1 MQDVKKLSMNSFK
14 TYFPLFIF
22 LLSVPFLSGQ
32 SNQNQFLVKPYLQF
46 GSQTGIYVLWETSQP
61 ASTLVEFGEARLLV
75 KKAVLDQQA
84 SLSGF
89 RQMHEVSLS
98 NLKTETNYFWKV
110 SSVTENGDTIQ
121 SEIFT
126 FKTNVKDS
134 SAFMFGLVG
143 DTQKNSRT
151 PWAWGKVAEKL
162 WGDRPNF
169 VVHAG
174 DVVEKG
180 RRKSDWLQ
188 DFFPNG
194 HILMSRVP
202 LYTAI
207 GNHEEDSPLYYQYMV
222 APPPEYYY
230 TFKYG
235 NAQFFMIDSNRDLKE
250 GSEQYDWLEWE
261 LAKSDATWKIAIH
274 HHPPYSSDS
283 DDHGNTA
290 TSLSTLG
297 VSNVRNLVPLYEKY
311 GLDFCLFGHIHLY
324 ERSWP
329 IREEMINLKKGI
341 IYINSGGAGG
351 GLEAF
356 APTRSWFTSELENTH
371 HYCTFSIFDKNLIF
385 KAIDHDGRLFDTFQM
400 QKDESENTQASVIQ
414 PPAVKISASA
424 TLFEYTTTISMSSA
438 FENLEIRYTLDGSE
452 PNKSSFLYSA
462 PFTINKSTLIH
473 AKAYTKEGFSSR
485 KSSLSLKKSG
495 LQSAI
500 SVKGEGKGLTFKYY
514 EGEWDHI
521 PDYTSLTPV
530 FEGIASQAKLSDI
543 KHREDYF
550 SCIFEGLVD
559 IPSSGLHTFYLNSD
573 DGSKLYLNGELLINH
588 DGDHSS
594 IDKKGEALL
603 KAGKHRIRIEY
614 FEKRGSQDLEVG
626 LIDPK
631 LGSVP
636 FTPFQLSHQ
645 E

>member
-1 MQDVKKLSMNSFK
+1 MTSFK
-14 TYFPLFIF
+14 PYLFLF
-22 LLSVPFLSGQ
+22 LWLSGVQIVFGQ
-32 SNQNQFLVKPYLQF
+32 SISEKFLVKPYLQY
-46 GSQTGIYVLWETSQP
+46 GSQTGMFVLWETSEP
-61 ASTLVEFGEARLLV
+61 ATTQVEFGEARYLA
-75 KKAVLDQQA
+75 KKVELDQQV
-84 SLSGF
+84 SLQGF
-89 RQMHEVSLS
+89 RQMHEVSLA
-98 NLKTETNYFWKV
+98 NLKTETNYFWRTK
-110 SSVTENGDTIQ
+110 SITGTGDTIL
-121 SEIFT
+121 SEIYT
-126 FKTNVKDS
+126 FKTNVKNS

-143 DTQKNSRT
+143 DTQKNNRT

-202 LYTAI
+202 VYTVL

-222 APPPEYYY
+222 APPPEYFY

-250 GSEQYDWLEWE
+250 GSEQYEWLEWE

-290 TSLSTLG
+290 TALSTLG

-311 GLDFCLFGHIHLY
+311 GLDFCLFGHTHLY

-329 IREEMINLKKGI
+329 ILEQMVNTKKGV

-356 APTRSWFTSELENTH
+356 APTRSWFTSELEVTH
-371 HYCTFSIFDKNLIF
+371 HYCTFSIFGNQLIF

-424 TLFEYTTTISMSSA
+424 TLFEDISTVSMSSA

-452 PNKSSFLYSA
+452 PNKSSLLYSA
-462 PFTINKSTLIH
+462 PFTINKSVLIH

-495 LQSAI
+495 LQPPI
-500 SVKGEGKGLTFKYY
+500 SVKSEVKGLKFKYY
-514 EGEWDHI
+514 EGEWNNI
-521 PDYTSLTPV
+521 PDYTSLLPV

-550 SCIFEGLVD
+550 SCTYEGFVN

-573 DGSKLYLNGELLINH
+573 DGSKLYLNGALLIDH

-594 IDKKGEALL
+594 MDKKGEALL
-603 KAGKHRIRIEY
+603 QAGKHKIRIEY
-614 FEKRGSQDLEVG
+614 FEKSGSQDLEVG
-626 LIDPK
+626 LIDSK
-631 LGSVP
+631 LGPIP

-645 E
+645 K

>member
-400 QKDESENTQASVIQ
+400 QKDESENTHASVIQ

-424 TLFEYTTTISMSSA
+424 TLFEDISTVSMSSA

-631 LGSVP
+631 LGPVP

>member
-1 MQDVKKLSMNSFK
+1 MTSFK
-14 TYFPLFIF
+14 
-22 LLSVPFLSGQ
+22 PFLFLFFWLSGVQIVSGQ
-32 SNQNQFLVKPYLQF
+32 SISEKFLVKPYLQF
-46 GSQTGIYVLWETSQP
+46 GSQTGMFVLWETKV
-61 ASTLVEFGEARLLV
+61 AATTLVEFGEARFLV
-75 KKAVLDQQA
+75 KKALLDQQVTVNG
-84 SLSGF
+84 L
-89 RQMHEVSLS
+89 RQMHEVELT
-98 NLKTETNYFWKV
+98 NLKPETNYFWQIK
-110 SSVTENGDTIQ
+110 SITEKGDTIQ
-121 SEIFT
+121 SEIYS
-126 FKTNVKDS
+126 FKTNVQDK
-134 SAFMFGLVG
+134 SAYMFGLVG
-143 DTQKNSRT
+143 DTQLNSRT
-151 PWAWGKVAEKL
+151 PWAWGKIAEKL

-202 LYTAI
+202 VYTVL

-250 GSEQYDWLEWE
+250 GSEQYEWLEWA

-311 GLDFCLFGHIHLY
+311 GLDFCLFGHTHLY

-329 IREEMINLKKGI
+329 ILEQMVNTKKGV

-371 HYCTFSIFDKNLIF
+371 HYCTFSIFGNQLIF

-400 QKDESENTQASVIQ
+400 QKDTSTDAQASIIQ
-414 PPAVKISASA
+414 PPAVKILADA
-424 TLFEYTTTISMSSA
+424 TLFQDKTMVQMQPA
-438 FENLEIRYTLDGSE
+438 FDGLEIRFTTDGSQ
-452 PNKSSFLYSA
+452 PNKSSLLYTGPFSMNQSA
-462 PFTINKSTLIH
+462 KIT
-473 AKAYTKEGFSSR
+473 AKAYTKEGYSSR
-485 KSSLSLKKSG
+485 NSTLSLEKSVP
-495 LQSAI
+495 QPAVRI
-500 SVKGEGKGLTFKYY
+500 KGDIKGMAFNYF
-514 EGEWDHI
+514 EGEWEKL
-521 PDYTSLTPV
+521 PDFSTLQPNKKGISQQVNLT
-530 FEGIASQAKLSDI
+530 EIG
-543 KHREDYF
+543 HREDNF
-550 SCIFEGLVD
+550 SIVLEGFID
-559 IPSSGLHTFYLNSD
+559 IPKTGLYTFYLQSD
-573 DGSKLYLNGELLINH
+573 DGSKLYLNGKLLIDH

-594 IDKKGEALL
+594 IDKTGQAILQD
-603 KAGKHRIRIEY
+603 GKHSLRIEY
-614 FEKRGSQDLEVG
+614 FEKSGSQELQAG
-626 LIDPK
+626 IIDPI
-631 LGSVP
+631 LGSKP
-636 FTPFQLSHQ
+636 FSPFQLSHLK
-645 E
+645 

>member
-1 MQDVKKLSMNSFK
+1 V
-14 TYFPLFIF
+14 FIF

-110 SSVTENGDTIQ
+110 TSVTENGDTIQ

-424 TLFEYTTTISMSSA
+424 TLFENTTTISMSSA
-438 FENLEIRYTLDGSE
+438 FEN
-452 PNKSSFLYSA
+452 
-462 PFTINKSTLIH
+462 
-473 AKAYTKEGFSSR
+473 
-485 KSSLSLKKSG
+485 
-495 LQSAI
+495 
-500 SVKGEGKGLTFKYY
+500 
-514 EGEWDHI
+514 
-521 PDYTSLTPV
+521 
-530 FEGIASQAKLSDI
+530 
-543 KHREDYF
+543 
-550 SCIFEGLVD
+550 
-559 IPSSGLHTFYLNSD
+559 
-573 DGSKLYLNGELLINH
+573 
-588 DGDHSS
+588 
-594 IDKKGEALL
+594 
-603 KAGKHRIRIEY
+603 
-614 FEKRGSQDLEVG
+614 
-626 LIDPK
+626 
-631 LGSVP
+631 
-636 FTPFQLSHQ
+636 
-645 E
+645 